1 VWERS
6 FISSPYAEFKTLLFH
21 KPMAKI
27 LGIVTLVIMLA
38 SGYVAYKNKAL
49 YETEIANNATEVDR
63 RNATQVRLQRAV
75 TALNALEERRGGI
88 NGLEAEIAGLTKD
101 EAAQKELNE
110 SLKKQIK
117 EKTDIVGATK
127 VELDALREKITPL
140 GDPNDLISK
149 GEAADKKRKE
159 LTQRATD
166 HEAKLA
172 GLTAS
177 NKEAEV
183 QSAALKS
190 KLDLINNS
198 KSLPTLVTR
207 IRNIYPSWGFVT
219 IQDGMNHG
227 VVGGSH
233 LDVVRDGAV
242 IAKLLVSAVERNTAS
257 ASIVP
262 ESLAPDTVLMVG
274 DKVVSSGSSSQ
285 PQVANDKG
293 NPKESSDKPAASKDP
308 FAADA
313 DNAQEPKAA
322 DPKAAD
328 PFGGDAGGADEE

>member
-1 VWERS
+1 MWDRS
-6 FISSPYAEFKTLLFH
+6 FLCFPYAEFKTLLFH

-38 SGYVAYKNKAL
+38 SGFVAYKNKAL

-63 RNATQVRLQRAV
+63 RNASQARLGRAV
-75 TALNALEERRGGI
+75 AGLDAMTERRI
-88 NGLEAEIAGLTKD
+88 GLEGDVAGLTKD
-101 EAAQKELNE
+101 EGAQKELNE
-110 SLKKQIK
+110 SFKKQIK
-117 EKTDIVGATK
+117 EKSDIAGATK
-127 VELDALREKITPL
+127 VEIDALREKLTPL

-159 LTQRATD
+159 LTQRAAD

-172 GLTAS
+172 GLTTS
-177 NKEAEV
+177 NKDTEL
-183 QSAALKS
+183 QNAALKG
-190 KLDLINNS
+190 KLELINNS
-198 KSLPTLVTR
+198 KSLPTLDTR

-227 VVGGSH
+227 VVGGSN

-274 DKVVSSGSSSQ
+274 DKVVPAGSANQ
-285 PQVANDKG
+285 PQVPNEQG
-293 NPKESSDKPAASKDP
+293 SSKEGSKKRAGQKELPAVSKDP
-308 FAADA
+308 FAVDTES
-313 DNAQEPKAA
+313 AQ

-328 PFGGDAGGADEE
+328 PFGGADGGADEE

>member
-1 VWERS
+1 MWDRS
-6 FISSPYAEFKTLLFH
+6 FISSAYAEFKTLLFH

-49 YETEIANNATEVDR
+49 YEIEITNNATEVDR

-75 TALNALEERRGGI
+75 TALDAMEERRGGL
-88 NGLEAEIAGLTKD
+88 NGLEAMVAGLTKE
-101 EAAQKELNE
+101 EAAQRELNE

-117 EKTDIVGATK
+117 EKTDLAGAAK
-127 VELDALREKITPL
+127 VELDALREKIAPL

-159 LTQRATD
+159 LTQRITD

-172 GLTAS
+172 GQTAS
-177 NKEAEV
+177 NKDVEE
-183 QSAALKS
+183 QSAALKG

-198 KSLPTLVTR
+198 KSLPTLDTR

-219 IQDGMNHG
+219 LQDGMNHG
-227 VVGGSH
+227 VVGGSN
-233 LDVVRDGAV
+233 LDVVRDGSV

-274 DKVVSSGSSSQ
+274 DKVVPSGISNQ

-293 NPKESSDKPAASKDP
+293 NPKESSNKPAAEKELPAAPKDP
-308 FAADA
+308 F
-313 DNAQEPKAA
+313 AA